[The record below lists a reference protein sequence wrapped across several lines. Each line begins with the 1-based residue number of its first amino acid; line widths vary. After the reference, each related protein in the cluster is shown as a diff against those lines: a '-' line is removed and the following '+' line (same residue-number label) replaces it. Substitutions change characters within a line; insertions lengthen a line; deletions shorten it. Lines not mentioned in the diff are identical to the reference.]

1 MYLTDSGA
9 LFQKLDRLLDSSLR
23 RAHRHP
29 ENCFN
34 GVCKTDPAF
43 FAQKVAVASNRTL
56 TC

>member
-43 FAQKVAVASNRTL
+43 FGLSSPFANML
-56 TC
+56 L